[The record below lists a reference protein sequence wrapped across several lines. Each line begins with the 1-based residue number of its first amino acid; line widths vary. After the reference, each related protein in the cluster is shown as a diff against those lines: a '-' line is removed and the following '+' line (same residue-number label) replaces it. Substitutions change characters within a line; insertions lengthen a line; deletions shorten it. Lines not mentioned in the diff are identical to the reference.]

1 MKKLIFK
8 YFFFFW
14 GLSMALLGYSQQSKD
29 LSIKLTP
36 HWGIDL
42 SDSYA
47 GTTKSGAR
55 DYTNHY
61 IIKLD
66 ASRNWYGATAF
77 YSIFKNSYLVISDP
91 IERDLLPTMVSGEV
105 GGLGVFAK
113 PIKLKRFELQLN
125 IGLLYGG
132 MSQLHWQTYTKLP
145 NGQVTNIVYKKI
157 SSMGRGFYWGT
168 SLNFP
173 ISKQIGINMDIRL
186 DDFDDELTGLSTH
199 VIASVGCF
207 VTLNP

>member
-1 MKKLIFK
+1 
-8 YFFFFW
+8 
-14 GLSMALLGYSQQSKD
+14 MALLGYTQKSND
-29 LSIKLTP
+29 ISIKLTP

-47 GTTKSGAR
+47 GTTNSGAR

-66 ASRNWYGATAF
+66 ASKNWYGATAF
-77 YSIFKNSYLVISDP
+77 YSIFKNSYLVLGYY
-91 IERDLLPTMVSGEV
+91 EGDLLPTMVSGEI
-105 GGLGVFAK
+105 GGLGVFAR

-132 MSQLHWQTYTKLP
+132 MSQLHWHTYSILP

-157 SSMGRGFYWGT
+157 TSKGRGYYWGT

-186 DDFDDELTGLSTH
+186 DDFDDRLTGLSTH
-199 VIASVGCF
+199 VIASVGCT